1 MILLSVQKILV
12 HGFHITRGHT
22 RRGGSIKG
30 ESLTQVFSIKEIL
43 DRQFCGSLQ
52 NFLTGNTCSIQSIQ
66 YRDNGSGGI
75 HVNFLIIIGP
85 FAVMLSAIV
94 AQLKSINDGLDMI
107 EGFQFIP
114 GIISGKLIP
123 STFSFLFKF
132 SGANK
137 LVKSNIQ
144 KIGGL
149 KIKISDHSQTVT
161 TTSSLI

>member
-1 MILLSVQKILV
+1 MDNGRLKRQTEDQRS
-12 HGFHITRGHT
+12 R
-22 RRGGSIKG
+22 IKD
-30 ESLTQVFSIKEIL
+30 IL
-43 DRQFCGSLQ
+43 DREFCGSLQ

-85 FAVMLSAIV
+85 FAVLLSAIV

-137 LVKSNIQ
+137 LVKSNI
-144 KIGGL
+144 
-149 KIKISDHSQTVT
+149 
-161 TTSSLI
+161 

>member
-1 MILLSVQKILV
+1 MFSTISSAALGLKTSLVLFLLLVIRQAAIQAEVEISGVQHMDNGRLKRQ
-12 HGFHITRGHT
+12 TEDQRS
-22 RRGGSIKG
+22 R
-30 ESLTQVFSIKEIL
+30 IKEIL

-137 LVKSNIQ
+137 LVKSNI
-144 KIGGL
+144 
-149 KIKISDHSQTVT
+149 
-161 TTSSLI
+161 